1 MELVNLLDLD
11 VVKVSREISDYSLM
25 ITASSGY
32 GKAQPLD
39 ALVLSENG
47 YVKMGNIKVGDKVF
61 GEDGEL
67 HNVIGVYP
75 QGNKEIYE
83 VVFSDGTST
92 ECCKEHMWT
101 IQTPS
106 DRCNGKFR
114 NMSLEEIMEK
124 QLYKISSGYKRWQ
137 YYIPMV
143 NPIRF
148 KKQNFK
154 IEPYIL
160 GLLIGDGYL
169 ASGSIEFTNT
179 EPDILKEFQDYFRT
193 TRKNEIT
200 LRVSDGCGA
209 VRGELDRLGLR
220 CVSDEKFIPEI
231 YKYNSVDV
239 RLDILRGLI
248 DTDGHVCGSSVEFST
263 SSLQLAEDVKFVAE
277 SLGCTARIVTKEQP
291 YYLDCKGNKVYCKDN
306 YRVLIK
312 QPLGLKVFSSEK
324 HNSKFKEGQT
334 KARRYI
340 KEIKKLGVKPAQCIK
355 VDNPSNLY
363 VTNNFIVT
371 HNTPFLAELYGE
383 RALILS
389 FENSQKGIAGAH
401 AVQIDSY
408 ETLIFYLGQL
418 QNPKVREK
426 FDVIIIDTLFLLDY
440 CCEKSVT
447 DAYGKDLIG
456 DCLKWNKAYKIVDKR
471 FLTVIKTLQKMNYS
485 MVYVCHPVEK
495 KVKAPNG
502 QEYIKL
508 EPKVSDRIK
517 DLLLPEIDIRL
528 FATYDNEGNKVIY
541 TKGTPHFDARCR
553 VGDID
558 SIIPF
563 NAEALKKAFAEGVDR
578 KVVNKNLIVDNIER
592 KNMAIDN
599 ERNFEEVMNELVSIG
614 QELEAA
620 GLGMKAQQILSSEL
634 GCDDEGNQR
643 TLANVNE
650 KMKPA
655 LEVIIIKLK
664 ELKSQK

>member
-32 GKAQPLD
+32 GK
-39 ALVLSENG
+39 
-47 YVKMGNIKVGDKVF
+47 
-61 GEDGEL
+61 
-67 HNVIGVYP
+67 
-75 QGNKEIYE
+75 
-83 VVFSDGTST
+83 
-92 ECCKEHMWT
+92 
-101 IQTPS
+101 
-106 DRCNGKFR
+106 
-114 NMSLEEIMEK
+114 
-124 QLYKISSGYKRWQ
+124 
-137 YYIPMV
+137 
-143 NPIRF
+143 
-148 KKQNFK
+148 
-154 IEPYIL
+154 
-160 GLLIGDGYL
+160 
-169 ASGSIEFTNT
+169 
-179 EPDILKEFQDYFRT
+179 
-193 TRKNEIT
+193 
-200 LRVSDGCGA
+200 
-209 VRGELDRLGLR
+209 
-220 CVSDEKFIPEI
+220 
-231 YKYNSVDV
+231 
-239 RLDILRGLI
+239 
-248 DTDGHVCGSSVEFST
+248 
-263 SSLQLAEDVKFVAE
+263 
-277 SLGCTARIVTKEQP
+277 
-291 YYLDCKGNKVYCKDN
+291 
-306 YRVLIK
+306 
-312 QPLGLKVFSSEK
+312 
-324 HNSKFKEGQT
+324 
-334 KARRYI
+334 
-340 KEIKKLGVKPAQCIK
+340 
-355 VDNPSNLY
+355 
-363 VTNNFIVT
+363 
-371 HNTPFLAELYGE
+371 TPFLAELYGE

-599 ERNFEEVMNELVSIG
+599 ERSFEEVMNELVSIG
-614 QELEAA
+614 QELEAV